1 MIKLKNPSKY
11 VEFLSDG
18 IIHYKPAFAKE
29 GYGSLAK
36 NELSLMLKSLW
47 KLETSD
53 SQVLN
58 ENSLLEMASELN
70 YLLEKLD
77 VLNSDGILYNECSDL
92 CFKLNVDDS
101 SKTYVGGIEYRDDMM
116 DIVLYDEDYAYN
128 AGALFTLLDYFDEFD
143 SISTEKTYKDDDPDF
158 ATKHNDPETLDD
170 IYTKVKKMNPQKVD
184 NESSDNIISNI
195 HHTETPKF
203 VNEDAGRI
211 SSGNKEHVNSPDHY
225 QHIRLAHNEKD
236 PQYYETIDII
246 EGVLNSLEL
255 DPFGSDC
262 IGNSLKYIMRAPYK
276 GKMAEDLAKASWYL
290 SRYSDSIKN
299 DKDNKADDADSKK
312 DTDTNSD
319 TAKNANFD
327 KDLIDK
333 KIIKFV
339 EDILLNLGTKDENG
353 GEDNEDEYSIQG
365 PF

>member
-1 MIKLKNPSKY
+1 MIKLKNPSNY

-18 IIHYKPAFAKE
+18 SIHYKPAFADTE
-29 GYGSLAK
+29 YVSLAED
-36 NELSLMLKSLW
+36 ELSLMLNSLW
-47 KLETSD
+47 KLGTSNLR
-53 SQVLN
+53 VLN
-58 ENSLLEMASELN
+58 ADVNLETASELN

-77 VLNSDGILYNECSDL
+77 VLNSGGIFYDGCNDL
-92 CFKLNVDDS
+92 CFNLGVDDS
-101 SKTYVGGIEYRDDMM
+101 NKTYVAGIEYRDDMM
-116 DIVLYDEDYAYN
+116 DIVLYDEDYDYN
-128 AGALFTLLDYFDEFD
+128 SGVLFALLDYFDEFD

-170 IYTKVKKMNPQKVD
+170 IYTKVKKMDPQKVD
-184 NESSDNIISNI
+184 NESSDNIISSIN
-195 HHTETPKF
+195 HTETPKF

-225 QHIRLAHNEKD
+225 QHIRLAHNEID

-262 IGNSLKYIMRAPYK
+262 IGNALKYIMRAPYK

-299 DKDNKADDADSKK
+299 DKDNKTDDADSKK
-312 DTDTNSD
+312 DTDTNSG
-319 TAKNANFD
+319 TAKNINFD
-327 KDLIDK
+327 KD
-333 KIIKFV
+333 IIKFV
-339 EDILLNLGTKDENG
+339 EDILLNLGTKDDNG